1 MVRPSTYVRS
11 AAPAARFVP
20 VLIFWAVSGCSA
32 LQLNPSNG
40 DLAMPDLAGDASSQ
54 AHAPVGTIKLEIR
67 AAGRSPEVREL
78 PIREGMFID
87 DALTDSGLKRR
98 FRRMELSLLRNN
110 EHGLANMDSRYA
122 HKMGKVHPRFD
133 YALHAGDH
141 LVVTEDTSTMLH
153 DMLNSLSPIPG
164 AMAR

>member
-1 MVRPSTYVRS
+1 MVRPSSFFRLH
-11 AAPAARFVP
+11 APAARFVP
-20 VLIFWAVSGCSA
+20 VLVLWAVGGCSTLQLDPSNNDLA
-32 LQLNPSNG
+32 LQ
-40 DLAMPDLAGDASSQ
+40 DATGEVSPQ
-54 AHAPVGTIKLEIR
+54 ANTPVGTVKVEIR

-78 PIREGMFID
+78 PIRDGMFID

-98 FRRMELSLLRNN
+98 FSRMELSLLRYND
-110 EHGLANMDSRYA
+110 HGLAKMDSKYE

-133 YALHAGDH
+133 YGLRAGDH
-141 LVVTEDTSTMLH
+141 LVVTEDTSTMFH